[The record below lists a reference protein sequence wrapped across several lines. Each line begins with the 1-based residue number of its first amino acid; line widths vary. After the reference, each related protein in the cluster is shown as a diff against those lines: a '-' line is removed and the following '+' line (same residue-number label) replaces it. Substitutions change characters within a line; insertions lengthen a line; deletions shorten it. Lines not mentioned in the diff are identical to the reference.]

1 MILAASTITRPTQAE
16 FLNSP
21 AQAVTCVLNI
31 GNCKTSDT
39 TPPDV
44 TPPDT
49 TPPDTTDTGDTTPP
63 PDTAPP
69 DTTDPTATV
78 SADTALAGGRIGDV
92 TITGTVADAHL
103 ASYSLAV
110 NGVVAQQASDLTETT
125 MDVTYVWSVSTPEWL
140 ESGIY
145 TITLDATDTAG
156 NTAHSETTVEV
167 DNDGPTAAVGGG
179 DIILKEGS
187 ITPDVTASDPHEPL
201 EYQWTASTDNPALL
215 DFDASVSEPTFTPT
229 VEGSYIYY
237 LTVTDGLGNVSN
249 ETFSFDYAQELETVP
264 LPTTID
270 PTDKLTDDT
279 PSTPTVIETRMS
291 PMATRGRD
299 EIAASDDTGVLGSTV
314 TAPSQIVPIRDIA
327 ATTITPTDN
336 GWSIFGLLWY
346 WWLSAIG
353 ILIVVGVF
361 VKRTIDARLPTQ
373 P

>member
-1 MILAASTITRPTQAE
+1 MILAASMFTRPTQAE

-21 AQAVTCVLNI
+21 AQALTCVLNI
-31 GNCKTSDT
+31 GNCKTADT
-39 TPPDV
+39 IPPDVTPPDV

-49 TPPDTTDTGDTTPP
+49 TPPDTTPP

-78 SADTALAGGRIGDV
+78 STDTALAGGRIGDV

-125 MDVTYVWSVSTPEWL
+125 VDVTYVWSVSTPEWL

-156 NTAHSETTVEV
+156 NTAHSETMVEV
-167 DNDGPTAAVGGG
+167 DNDGPTASVSGGG
-179 DIILKEGS
+179 IILKEGS
-187 ITPDVTASDPHEPL
+187 ITPDVTASDPHGPL
-201 EYQWTASTDNPALL
+201 EYKWTASTDNPALL
-215 DFDASVSEPTFTPT
+215 DFDASVSGPTFTPT
-229 VEGSYIYY
+229 VEGPYIFY
-237 LTVTDGLGNVSN
+237 LTVTDGMGNVSN
-249 ETFSFDYAQELETVP
+249 DTFSFDYAQELETVP
-264 LPTTID
+264 LPMIID

-279 PSTPTVIETRMS
+279 PSTPTVIETRVS

-299 EIAASDDTGVLGSTV
+299 EITASDDTGVLGSTV
-314 TAPSQIVPIRDIA
+314 TAPSQIVPVHDIA

-346 WWLSAIG
+346 WWLSVIG
-353 ILIVVGVF
+353 VLIVVGIF
-361 VKRTIDARLPTQ
+361 VKRMVVTRITEET
-373 P
+373 